1 MQTMK
6 RQENISHMHDPNI
19 ELKDREVYYL
29 KFFGWDTKRM
39 MIPMLT
45 KEDLEDAIVV
55 FDELLGELKAIKRAE
70 LRISMKTAIAQQ
82 VIQDASQELRYR
94 KKKREQS

>member
-1 MQTMK
+1 
-6 RQENISHMHDPNI
+6 
-19 ELKDREVYYL
+19 
-29 KFFGWDTKRM
+29 
-39 MIPMLT
+39 
-45 KEDLEDAIVV
+45 VV